1 MTFTIRDLVLDVG
14 TDWAVPA
21 LGEHPTFQNPGEFD
35 TVEPEERKP
44 CGDDQPTFIVPP
56 DCLAHS
62 AEQCDADMS
71 LEPNKMH
78 LPAVLAELKV
88 QLSSELEEVV

>member
-21 LGEHPTFQNPGEFD
+21 LCEHPTIQRYPCEF
-35 TVEPEERKP
+35 TAEPDERKP
-44 CGDDQPTFIVPP
+44 CGDDQPTFIKPP
-56 DCLAHS
+56 DCVGNS
-62 AEQCDADMS
+62 AEQCDADTS
-71 LEPNKMH
+71 RQPNKMH

-88 QLSSELEEVV
+88 QLSGELKEVV